1 MKKLSFLFVAV
12 IMAGLFC
19 SCGGKK
25 KEKDAMDLT
34 PMHRWDVHSQAMIDT
49 LHRIPDSLKLAF
61 IKANAPNVLPTI
73 LNTIEKRV
81 GTPFHVDTIV
91 FSYGTGHAKG
101 VQDSSGARWD
111 VAFKDQL
118 VARVWTKPAT
128 KLGNPIIV
136 FVRCLNGVIELE
148 GDQRIGT
155 GDLGFTIQKGEGL
168 ANHQPE
174 LLAWAC
180 TARNLNIPIKKKNKI
195 VSFDTYVNYLGKY
208 KTVLFEGD
216 FINLYD
222 GKVIDKAG
230 REVNFQQRLADTKK
244 ANALSKKK
252 AKRHKH

>member
-1 MKKLSFLFVAV
+1 MKKFKFLFVAV
-12 IMAGLFC
+12 TMAFLFFSC
-19 SCGGKK
+19 SSKK

-61 IKANAPNVLPTI
+61 IQKNAPNVIPNV
-73 LNTIEKRV
+73 LNIIERRLEHSI
-81 GTPFHVDTIV
+81 HVDSIV

-111 VAFKDQL
+111 VAYKDQL

-155 GDLGFTIQKGEGL
+155 GALGFTIQKGEGL
-168 ANHQPE
+168 ANHQPV

-195 VSFDTYVNYLGKY
+195 VSFDTYVNYLGSY
-208 KTVLFEGD
+208 KSVLFEGD
-216 FINLYD
+216 FIDLHEGKVFHD
-222 GKVIDKAG
+222 GK
-230 REVNFQQRLADTKK
+230 EVDFQQRLTDTKK